1 MGAESRVVRGA
12 IIGGV
17 VAVMIHITLRFA
29 LRHWRPLLAFWALA
43 MINQQCSS
51 GSGGSARSDVL
62 ASFERDEIVLA
73 GVVGLPYQE
82 GKPGIAHVA
91 ATVTNGASATIYDIR
106 LVCRYQ
112 SRGRDGSSL
121 IWSEYH
127 IGEIQPG
134 SSERI
139 KVAVNGSGLL
149 QSAIPDSLQC
159 EPMFEFVRSDL
170 LRARGRAEL
179 DVAAL
184 IDIDI
189 AVEARAEPYGH
200 RTIWASG
207 LIDNASEMRFARAD
221 VECRVRTH
229 SHGPSVTIRNAI
241 YLRVNP
247 GKRGAFRVRI
257 GEVAVDRKAQGH
269 HCRIIG
275 VEAVTP

>member
-1 MGAESRVVRGA
+1 MWPESKAMRNA
-12 IIGGV
+12 IIGGLL
-17 VAVMIHITLRFA
+17 AVIIHIALRFA
-29 LRHWRPLLAFWALA
+29 LRHWRLLLVLWAVA
-43 MINQQCSS
+43 MINHQCSS
-51 GSGGSARSDVL
+51 GSGGTARSEVL
-62 ASFERDEIVLA
+62 ASFERDAVVLT
-73 GVVGLPYQE
+73 GVIGLPRE
-82 GKPGIAHVA
+82 PGRPGIAHVA

-127 IGEIQPG
+127 IGEIAPG
-134 SSERI
+134 GSERI

-170 LRARGRAEL
+170 LRARGRADL
-179 DVAAL
+179 DVATL
-184 IDIDI
+184 IDIEM

-200 RTIWASG
+200 RTIWVLG
-207 LIDNASEMRFARAD
+207 LIDNTSEMRFARAD

-229 SHGPSVTIRNAI
+229 SHGPSVTIRNAV

-247 GKRGAFRVRI
+247 GKTGAFRVRV
-257 GEVAVDRKAQGH
+257 GEAAVERNAEGH

-275 VEAVTP
+275 IEAVAA